1 MDADLVVQL
10 AVSARPATPLNAA
23 DGIIKNID
31 RWTMLSLISTRRKS
45 ADLLDSYEAP
55 FTA

>member
-10 AVSARPATPLNAA
+10 AVSARPATPLNST